1 MKGCENETS
10 AISDADI
17 EWFYSISL
25 SGLAINE
32 RDLHMILEDRNMPQE
47 VKDRIR
53 KSFPAAQKKKKRFF
67 GLR

>member
-1 MKGCENETS
+1 MKGCENDTS

-32 RDLHMILEDRNMPQE
+32 WDLHMILEDKNMPQD

-53 KSFPAAQKKKKRFF
+53 EIFPAAQKKKRFF